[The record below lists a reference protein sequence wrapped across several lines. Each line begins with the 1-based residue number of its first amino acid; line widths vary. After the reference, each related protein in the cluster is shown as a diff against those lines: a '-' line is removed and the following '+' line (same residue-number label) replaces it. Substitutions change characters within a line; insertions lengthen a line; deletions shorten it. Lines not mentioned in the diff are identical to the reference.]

1 MKKQK
6 ILLIQQLLGIAI
18 LGFLAGCILS
28 KTLWD
33 AFHAPKT
40 LLDPLVQTIQVVEA
54 KEDTQSYTDRFFN
67 IIRTHESSNGTNKNP
82 IALHNYCKNK
92 GKWNEIGYSPKTKFC
107 FADEE
112 EARLYVAYYVKK
124 NCSEKTLASCLCYW
138 NLGKD
143 VETCAY
149 SNGDLGRA
157 N

>member
-54 KEDTQSYTDRFFN
+54 KETPFCFDPITCIRDVGEELGESNYDIMAMIRLAKCESGMRPDALNKNTNGTFDVGLLQINDVHSKRISRTDRMNFEKNIRFAYKLHQEQGSFN
-67 IIRTHESSNGTNKNP
+67 AWSCWK
-82 IALHNYCKNK
+82 K
-92 GKWNEIGYSPKTKFC
+92 
-107 FADEE
+107 
-112 EARLYVAYYVKK
+112 VK
-124 NCSEKTLASCLCYW
+124 
-138 NLGKD
+138 
-143 VETCAY
+143 
-149 SNGDLGRA
+149 
-157 N
+157 